1 MNIKTQ
7 LSLILLLI
15 IGNFYTNA
23 QATIEQNETFVN
35 FLNEKK
41 TLGAS
46 QTFKY
51 QYKIQIFSGD
61 IENTKRL
68 IAQAKNEFSDLDIM
82 VEFNAPLYKVW
93 VGSFMNRIDAERILK
108 IVQINYPNAFII
120 KPTK

>member
-15 IGNFYTNA
+15 IGTFYTNA

-68 IAQAKNEFSDLDIM
+68 ITQAKNEFSDLDIM

-108 IVQINYPNAFII
+108 IVQVNYPNAFII

>member
-68 IAQAKNEFSDLDIM
+68 ITQAKNEFGDLDIM

-108 IVQINYPNAFII
+108 IVQVNYPNAFII
-120 KPTK
+120 KPAK

>member
-1 MNIKTQ
+1 MNTKTQ

-15 IGNFYTNA
+15 TGAFYTHA
-23 QATIEQNETFVN
+23 QTTIEQNETFVN
-35 FLNEKK
+35 YLNEKK
-41 TLGAS
+41 SLGAS

-61 IENTKRL
+61 IENTRK
-68 IAQAKNEFSDLDIM
+68 IITQAKNEFNELDII

-108 IVQINYPNAFII
+108 DIQMNYPHAFII
-120 KPTK
+120 KPSK

>member
-68 IAQAKNEFSDLDIM
+68 ITQAKNEFGDLDIM

-108 IVQINYPNAFII
+108 IVQVNYPNAFII

>member
-1 MNIKTQ
+1 MKIKTQ
-7 LSLILLLI
+7 IALLILVL
-15 IGNFYTNA
+15 GGTFSTTA
-23 QATIEQNETFVN
+23 QSTIEQNETFVN

-41 TLGAS
+41 SLGAS

-61 IENTKRL
+61 IENTKKV
-68 IAQAKNEFSDLDIM
+68 IAQAKNEFIDLDIT

-93 VGSFMNRIDAERILK
+93 IGSFINRIDAERILK
-108 IVQINYPNAFII
+108 IVQTNYPNAFII